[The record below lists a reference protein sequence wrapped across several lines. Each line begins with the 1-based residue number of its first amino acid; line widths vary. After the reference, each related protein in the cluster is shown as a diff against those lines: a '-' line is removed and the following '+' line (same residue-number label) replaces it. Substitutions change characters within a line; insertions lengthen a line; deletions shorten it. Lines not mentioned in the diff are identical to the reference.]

1 MDNFD
6 YQEDIEIMRIV
17 NQHLEIVENP
27 QPDFAYISRLVKNY
41 LKTHCRH
48 IIVKDIMDFPG
59 EKSKIIP
66 YCSKCMQRFFV
77 KKYQ

>member
-17 NQHLEIVENP
+17 KQHLEIIENP
-27 QPDFAYISRLVKNY
+27 QQDFVYISRLVKNY

-48 IIVKDIMDFPG
+48 IIVKDVIDISP
-59 EKSKIIP
+59 EKSKTIQ
-66 YCSKCMQRFFV
+66 YCSKCMHTFS
-77 KKYQ
+77 

>member
-27 QPDFAYISRLVKNY
+27 QPDFAYILRLVKNY

-48 IIVKDIMDFPG
+48 IIVKDIMDLPC

>member
-1 MDNFD
+1 MENFD

-17 NQHLEIVENP
+17 KQHLEIIENP
-27 QPDFAYISRLVKNY
+27 QQDFVYISRLVKNY

-48 IIVKDIMDFPG
+48 IIVKDVIDISP

-66 YCSKCMQRFFV
+66 YCSKCMQRFS
-77 KKYQ
+77 

>member
-27 QPDFAYISRLVKNY
+27 SHDFIYISRLVKIY

-48 IIVKDIMDFPG
+48 IIVKDVIDISP
-59 EKSKIIP
+59 EKSKMIE
-66 YCSKCMQRFFV
+66 YCSKCMHTFS
-77 KKYQ
+77 